1 MSLKG
6 EKTSIDDTNIHK
18 FVKYYITSRD
28 KLPSFLK
35 ERLIFTWD
43 VSNVTNMKELF
54 KDYHNFNESLKF
66 WDVSKVKDMSSMF
79 EGCTN
84 FNKSLENWN
93 VSRVKDMSNM
103 FKGCTHFNQ
112 PLNTETVKA
121 LKPKYKLT
129 AKTDPAMFSAME
141 KSKVRDQMYEDIKY
155 WDVSRVKD
163 MSSMFEGCTHFNQP
177 LTNWDVSRVEDMSSM
192 FDGCTVFNQP
202 LTSWNMSRV
211 KDMLNMF
218 VESGMN
224 EKNLSDIGYN
234 NVGNLQ
240 ALLKRNIKK
249 NKYGTPVKNAHKHIV
264 KPFIEQKYSSSTTEN
279 ATEDIENA
287 EKEYND
293 FYQVKKKEYEE
304 AKKKE
309 DATTKK
315 RKRGKK
321 IEPAT
326 TKQSKHT
333 YFDDEGSPIPE
344 KDASKKVNKKAN
356 KNVTTGGKKRS
367 KKRRNKTCKR

>member
-1 MSLKG
+1 
-6 EKTSIDDTNIHK
+6 
-18 FVKYYITSRD
+18 
-28 KLPSFLK
+28 
-35 ERLIFTWD
+35 
-43 VSNVTNMKELF
+43 MKELF
-54 KDYHNFNESLKF
+54 KDYHNFNESLEF

-79 EGCTN
+79 EGCTH
-84 FNKSLENWN
+84 FNQPLTNWN

-103 FKGCTHFNQ
+103 FKGCTHFNH

-121 LKPKYKLT
+121 LMPNYKLT

-141 KSKVRDQMYEDIKY
+141 KSEVQMYEDIKY
-155 WDVSRVKD
+155 WDVSKVKD
-163 MSSMFEGCTHFNQP
+163 MSNMFEGCTHFNQP
-177 LTNWDVSRVEDMSSM
+177 LTNWNVFRVQDMSSMFKDCRHFNEPLTNWNVSRVEDMSSM
-192 FDGCTVFNQP
+192 FDGCTDFNQP

-211 KDMLNMF
+211 KDMSNMF

-224 EKNLSDIGYN
+224 KKNLSDIGYN

-279 ATEDIENA
+279 AIEDIEKAKNDYN
-287 EKEYND
+287 EFYEKKRKEY
-293 FYQVKKKEYEE
+293 KE

-309 DATTKK
+309 EVTTKK
-315 RKRGKK
+315 RNRGKK

-333 YFDDEGSPIPE
+333 YFDDEGNPIPE
-344 KDASKKVNKKAN
+344 KDASKKANKKAN
-356 KNVTTGGKKRS
+356 KNVTIGG